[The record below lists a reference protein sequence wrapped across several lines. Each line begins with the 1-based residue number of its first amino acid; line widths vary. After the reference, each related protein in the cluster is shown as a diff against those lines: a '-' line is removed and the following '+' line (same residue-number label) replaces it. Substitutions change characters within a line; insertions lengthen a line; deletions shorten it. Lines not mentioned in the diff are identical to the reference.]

1 MSTGFD
7 VTDEIMDQIVQS
19 IVKVSDPE
27 QIILFGSRAGQYY
40 KPDSDIDLLVVSRM
54 PFDENHNRHKEIV
67 RILHALKNIAIPIDV
82 LLYSHDEIEYWRDSI
97 NHVIPNALREGKVLY
112 GHS

>member
-1 MSTGFD
+1 MLYNFICKPRNKVFDMENHDTSAGFE

-54 PFDENHNRHKEIV
+54 PYHGIKYKEYTSSKETLLDTS
-67 RILHALKNIAIPIDV
+67 RELKILDTIIKTL
-82 LLYSHDEIEYWRDSI
+82 
-97 NHVIPNALREGKVLY
+97 
-112 GHS
+112 